1 MKSLFGQTSFQKN
14 YELTMPRSSF
24 QIPFDHKTTFNSGR
38 LIPLY
43 CQPVYPGDTVS
54 MNLQFVV
61 RSQTPVFPVMD
72 DAYLDV
78 YWFYQPAKNTWE
90 HFHDFIGNGSEPD
103 DWTEP
108 VQYTVPQI
116 KFAVQANL
124 TDVESAVLKGS
135 VLEKLG
141 VPLTSNA
148 AGASK
153 MSSIEALCVRGFYQ
167 IWNDYFRNQ
176 NFQASVNVPLGDSD
190 VYLATSENSVLPEF
204 SVVDSSGGCACPPVN
219 KFHDYFTSALPD
231 AQKGPDVLLPIGTS
245 APVSFSGQLP
255 VIASTPGSSK
265 NISPSALKWARPN
278 TGDNVYGSLAINSN
292 SSTVVGSPPG
302 GSSSVSA
309 APSNLFATPSSAN
322 STFVAVTDLSEALA
336 ATVNQVR
343 MAFQTQRILERDAR
357 GGTRLVELTKSHFGV
372 QTPDLEVDR
381 PEYLGGQRYHLDQNQ
396 VVQTAP
402 TQDGSTPQGNT
413 AAYSL
418 TSDNRGQFSKSFTQ
432 WGYIYCVACV
442 RTRQT
447 YAYGIERWM
456 SRKQRLDYYWPELAH
471 LGEQPIRNKEI
482 YLQGTA
488 EDDEGFGFQEAW
500 ADLRYQ
506 PWRVSGEFSPKYK
519 TPLSAWTYTSKFSS
533 LPVLGDQF
541 LRQSVD
547 NVDQTLTVQSDTAD
561 QFFGDFFFVG
571 KWTRVLPVRSIPGL
585 IDHF

>member
-14 YELTMPRSSF
+14 FELTMPRSSF

-78 YWFYQPAKNTWE
+78 YWFYQPSKNTWE
-90 HFHDFIGNGSEPD
+90 HFQDFIGNGSEPD
-103 DWTEP
+103 DWSEP

-116 KFAVQANL
+116 NFYASGIAPPS
-124 TDVESAVLKGS
+124 TTPSSHIGKGS
-135 VLEKLG
+135 VLEKMG
-141 VPLTSNA
+141 VPLASQVTGSL
-148 AGASK
+148 GALCSV
-153 MSSIEALCVRGFYQ
+153 EALSVRGFYQ
-167 IWNDYFRNQ
+167 IWNTYFRNQ
-176 NFQASVNVPLGDSD
+176 NYQTSVSVPLSDANVTVPAFAGD
-190 VYLATSENSVLPEF
+190 VAPEF
-204 SVVDSSGGCACPPVN
+204 SFTDATGGQQCPPVN

-231 AQKGPDVLLPIGTS
+231 TQKGPDVLLPIGTS
-245 APVSFSGQLP
+245 APVVFSGQIP
-255 VIASTPGSSK
+255 VSPKST
-265 NISPSALKWARPN
+265 
-278 TGDNVYGSLAINSN
+278 SLSN
-292 SSTVVGSPPG
+292 SIYSSEPVQWGTTDRKLFTGGSIGATSSGESVGVGTPVSGSPLLNIINLYADPNSSQ
-302 GSSSVSA
+302 GSG
-309 APSNLFATPSSAN
+309 NFSAN
-322 STFVAVTDLSEALA
+322 TDLSEALA

-343 MAFQTQRILERDAR
+343 LAFQTQRILERDAR

-372 QTPDLEVDR
+372 QTPDLEIYR

-402 TQDGSTPQGNT
+402 TQDGTTPQGNT

-456 SRKQRLDYYWPELAH
+456 SRMQRLDYYWPELAH

-488 EDDEGFGFQEAW
+488 
-500 ADLRYQ
+500 
-506 PWRVSGEFSPKYK
+506 
-519 TPLSAWTYTSKFSS
+519 
-533 LPVLGDQF
+533 
-541 LRQSVD
+541 
-547 NVDQTLTVQSDTAD
+547 
-561 QFFGDFFFVG
+561 
-571 KWTRVLPVRSIPGL
+571 
-585 IDHF
+585 

>member
-1 MKSLFGQTSFQKN
+1 MKSLFGQVSFQKN

-78 YWFYQPAKNTWE
+78 YWFYQPSKNTWE
-90 HFHDFIGNGSEPD
+90 HFQDFIGNGSEPD
-103 DWTEP
+103 DWSEP

-116 KFAVQANL
+116 NFYASRVP
-124 TDVESAVLKGS
+124 DSSSISISHIGKGS
-135 VLEKLG
+135 VLEKMG
-141 VPLTSNA
+141 VPLASQKTSS
-148 AGASK
+148 GALCSV
-153 MSSIEALCVRGFYQ
+153 EALAVRGFYQ
-167 IWNDYFRNQ
+167 IWNTYFRNQ
-176 NFQASVNVPLGDSD
+176 NYQTSVSVPLSDANVTVPAFEGDI
-190 VYLATSENSVLPEF
+190 APEF
-204 SVVDSSGGCACPPVN
+204 SFTDATGGQQCPPVN

-245 APVSFSGQLP
+245 APV
-255 VIASTPGSSK
+255 VMGSSAFLTGGPATLH
-265 NISPSALKWARPN
+265 SPSGLTYSFDQGPKN
-278 TGDNVYGSLAINSN
+278 TSKLVVSDATGSVASIVSDESPSYPKILSVDGDSFRFPL
-292 SSTVVGSPPG
+292 
-302 GSSSVSA
+302 SSV
-309 APSNLFATPSSAN
+309 NGLE
-322 STFVAVTDLSEALA
+322 TDLSEALA

-343 MAFQTQRILERDAR
+343 LAFQTQRILERDAR

-372 QTPDLEVDR
+372 QTPDLEIDR

-506 PWRVSGEFSPKYK
+506 PWRVSGEFSPKYSK
-519 TPLSAWTYTSKFSS
+519 PLSAWSYTSKFSS

-547 NVDQTLTVQSDTAD
+547 NVDQTLSVQSDTSD

>member
-78 YWFYQPAKNTWE
+78 YWFYQPARNTWE
-90 HFHDFIGNGSEPD
+90 HFNDFIGNGSEPD
-103 DWTEP
+103 DWSEP

-116 KFAVQANL
+116 KFYASKVSSSNPHIA
-124 TDVESAVLKGS
+124 KGS
-135 VLEKLG
+135 VLEKMG
-141 VPLTSNA
+141 VPL
-148 AGASK
+148 ASP
-153 MSSIEALCVRGFYQ
+153 SGDDAVGYANVEALFVRGFYQ
-167 IWNDYFRNQ
+167 IWNEYFRNQ
-176 NFQASVNVPLGDSD
+176 NFQTSVSVPLSDSD
-190 VYLATSENSVLPEF
+190 FYVPAFEGDIAPEF
-204 SVVDSSGGCACPPVN
+204 SYTDATGGQQCPPVN

-245 APVSFSGQLP
+245 APVLTFS
-255 VIASTPGSSK
+255 PGTVY
-265 NISPSALKWARPN
+265 PTALKPSSPEIYVKADGS
-278 TGDNVYGSLAINSN
+278 GDSFGQNVAPKITNDGKLFDSG
-292 SSTVVGSPPG
+292 TVT
-302 GSSSVSA
+302 SSSLNSA
-309 APSNLFATPSSAN
+309 GFAPGNLY
-322 STFVAVTDLSEALA
+322 TDLSEALA

-343 MAFQTQRILERDAR
+343 LAFQTQRILERDAR

-547 NVDQTLTVQSDTAD
+547 NVDQTLTVQSETAD

-571 KWTRVLPVRSIPGL
+571 KWTRVLPVRSVPGL

>member
-1 MKSLFGQTSFQKN
+1 MKSLFGDVSFSKN

-24 QIPFDHKTTFNSGR
+24 KIPFDHKTTFNSGR

-54 MNLQFVV
+54 MNLQFVL

-72 DAYLDV
+72 DAYFDV

-90 HFHDFIGNGSEPD
+90 HFKDFIGNGDQPD
-103 DWTEP
+103 DWSEP

-116 KFAVQANL
+116 TFAAKIASGAL
-124 TDVESAVLKGS
+124 GPRVLKGS

-141 VPLTSNA
+141 VPISSISSGGQSNA
-148 AGASK
+148 
-153 MSSIEALCVRGFYQ
+153 SIEALCVRGFYQ

-176 NFQASVNVPLGDSD
+176 NFQASVSVPLGDSD
-190 VYLATSENSVLPEF
+190 FTSTNNSGILPAF
-204 SVVDSSGGCACPPVN
+204 SPTDASGGCDCPPVN

-245 APVSFSGQLP
+245 APVVTSQNNTIDYTLYPMKVVGINGATIPQGSVLITDVATRTPNVVAGSGTTLTSGQ
-255 VIASTPGSSK
+255 G
-265 NISPSALKWARPN
+265 
-278 TGDNVYGSLAINSN
+278 LA
-292 SSTVVGSPPG
+292 P
-302 GSSSVSA
+302 A
-309 APSNLFATPSSAN
+309 NLEA
-322 STFVAVTDLSEALA
+322 DLSEALA

-343 MAFQTQRILERDAR
+343 LAFQTQRILERDAR
-357 GGTRLVELTKSHFGV
+357 GGTRLIELTKSHFGV
-372 QTPDLEVDR
+372 QTPDLEIDR

-402 TQDGSTPQGNT
+402 TTEGSTPQGNT

-471 LGEQPIRNKEI
+471 LGEQPILNKEI
-482 YLQGTA
+482 YLQGTL
-488 EDDEGFGFQEAW
+488 EDEEGFGFQEAW

-506 PWRVSGEFSPKYK
+506 PWRVSGEFSPKYAQ
-519 TPLSAWTYTSKFSS
+519 PLSAWTYTSKFSS

-571 KWTRVLPVRSIPGL
+571 KWTRVLPVRSTPGL

>member
-61 RSQTPVFPVMD
+61 RSQTPVHPVMD

-78 YWFYQPAKNTWE
+78 YWFHQPAKNTWE
-90 HFHDFIGNGSEPD
+90 HFNDFIGNGSEPD
-103 DWTEP
+103 DWSEP

-116 KFAVQANL
+116 KFAPQAIG
-124 TDVESAVLKGS
+124 DQSSVPRVVKGS
-135 VLEKLG
+135 VLEKFG
-141 VPLTSNA
+141 VPLTSV
-148 AGASK
+148 ASGSYT
-153 MSSIEALCVRGFYQ
+153 SSVEALFVRGFYQ
-167 IWNDYFRNQ
+167 IWNEYFRNE
-176 NFQASVNVPLGDSD
+176 NFQPSVNVPTGDSD
-190 VYLATSENSVLPEF
+190 VFSTLGSGELPPFSPTDAT
-204 SVVDSSGGCACPPVN
+204 GGCDCPPVN

-245 APVSFSGQLP
+245 APVVTAEGNIITGAHYPLRLQRQGGGNPSISGVGFGTGTEDSSIFSVYSGS
-255 VIASTPGSSK
+255 ISGTPQAG
-265 NISPSALKWARPN
+265 
-278 TGDNVYGSLAINSN
+278 VY
-292 SSTVVGSPPG
+292 
-302 GSSSVSA
+302 
-309 APSNLFATPSSAN
+309 PSNLQ
-322 STFVAVTDLSEALA
+322 VDLSEALA

-343 MAFQTQRILERDAR
+343 LAFQTQRILERDAR

-402 TQDGSTPQGNT
+402 SQDGTTPQGNT

-547 NVDQTLTVQSDTAD
+547 NVDQTLTVQSETAD

-585 IDHF
+585 VDHF